1 MTGPAAKPMITLAAP
16 GPPVRR
22 TDLAFPFRVDG
33 RGRTAATDYDRH
45 VRDMVEL
52 LLFTRAGE
60 RVMRPD
66 FGCGLLDLTFE
77 PNSPELAAS
86 LQLSI
91 QAALQ
96 HWLGDVIDISSL
108 DVESQD
114 GTLRITL
121 SYVLRATG
129 TPSTTVFTSG
139 GAA

>member
-1 MTGPAAKPMITLAAP
+1 VTEPAKQMITLAAP

-45 VRDMVEL
+45 VRDMIEL

-66 FGCGLLDLTFE
+66 FGCGLADLTFE
-77 PNSPELAAS
+77 PNSPEVAAS
-86 LQLSI
+86 LQISI

-96 HWLGDVIDISSL
+96 RWLGDVVDISAL
-108 DVESQD
+108 DTESHD
-114 GTLRITL
+114 GTLQIRL
-121 SYVLRATG
+121 SYVVRATG
-129 TPSTTVFTSG
+129 TPSSAVFTSG
-139 GAA
+139 GGA